1 MFAHVASPFLR
12 RVLLIDA
19 AASAA
24 AGLAMAV
31 GANLLEDVLGLPA
44 TLLSE
49 AGLILFPFAIY
60 VVAIARRD
68 RISPAAVF
76 AVIACNAV
84 WALGSIALLVSGL
97 VAPTLLGY
105 AFVIGQAIA
114 VGALGELQF
123 MALRRARPATA

>member
-1 MFAHVASPFLR
+1 MTSEVIDPPRGLRFGARSDPLKEVVMFAHVASPFLR

-84 WALGSIALLVSGL
+84 W
-97 VAPTLLGY
+97 
-105 AFVIGQAIA
+105 
-114 VGALGELQF
+114 
-123 MALRRARPATA
+123 